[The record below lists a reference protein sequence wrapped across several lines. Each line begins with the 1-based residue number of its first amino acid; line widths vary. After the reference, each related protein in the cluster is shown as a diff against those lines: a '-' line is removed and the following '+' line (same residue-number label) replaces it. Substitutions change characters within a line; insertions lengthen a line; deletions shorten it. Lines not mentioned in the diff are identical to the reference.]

1 MGQLDGMLQGI
12 TDAETGERGYILT
25 GDDSYLAPYHRGL
38 SEVRESSAAVR
49 RLTVDNPNQRCSLD
63 VVEPVIGNRLREL
76 QERIQVRRNAGL
88 TAGAAAMREG
98 AGKQYMDR
106 VRATIS
112 EMKSEEE
119 RLLTLRSVNEAL
131 VLEKHAPC
139 WC

>member
-1 MGQLDGMLQGI
+1 MLQGI

-49 RLTVDNPNQRCSLD
+49 RLTVENPNQRRSLD

-76 QERIQVRRNAGL
+76 QERIEVRRNAGL

-98 AGKQYMDR
+98 TGKQYMDR

-119 RLLTLRSVNEAL
+119 RLLTLRSVN
-131 VLEKHAPC
+131 
-139 WC
+139 